1 MYANAISTT
10 TARRVAMLLAGAV
23 ALLLVAMSGS
33 AVAKDRN
40 NDNIPDRWEKKH
52 GLSLKVNQAKRDQD
66 DDEMPNLGEFE
77 GDTDP
82 QDADTDGD
90 GVPDGEENAG
100 EIASFTPGAEEDTGT
115 LVINLYNGETLT
127 GEVTEDTTIAVLSA
141 SDEEA
146 LSKAARPGMGGSVFG
161 PEAEGEDTEPS
172 GDEGERP
179 SRPSGDV
186 GQGDCPHADEGSVDD
201 LVPGAVV
208 RQVTLDVNANGK
220 EFRRIEI
227 SPTA

>member
-1 MYANAISTT
+1 MYANAISDT
-10 TARRVAMLLAGAV
+10 TARRVAMLLAGAI

-40 NDNIPDRWEKKH
+40 NDNIPDRWEKRH

-66 DDEMPNLGEFE
+66 NDEMPNLGEFE
-77 GDTDP
+77 GQTDP

-100 EIASFTPGAEEDTGT
+100 EIASFTPGAEEGTGT
-115 LVINLYNGETLT
+115 LVINLYSGETLT
-127 GEVTEDTTIAVLSA
+127 GEVTEDTVIAVLSE

-146 LSKAARPGMGGSVFG
+146 LSKAARPGMGGPVFG
-161 PEAEGEDTEPS
+161 PETEEEGTEPA
-172 GDEGERP
+172 EGERP
-179 SRPSGDV
+179 SRPGGDV
-186 GQGDCPHADEGSVDD
+186 GQGDCPNADQGSVDD

-227 SPTA
+227 SPSA

>member
-1 MYANAISTT
+1 MYANANSTT
-10 TARRVAMLLAGAV
+10 TARRVTMALAGAV
-23 ALLLVAMSGS
+23 VLLVAMSGS

-40 NDNIPDRWEKKH
+40 NDNIPDRWEKRQ

-66 DDEMPNLGEFE
+66 NDEMPNLGEFE

-100 EIASFTPGAEEDTGT
+100 EVASFTPGIEEGTGT
-115 LVINLYNGETLT
+115 LVISLYSGETLT
-127 GEVTEDTTIAVLSA
+127 GEVTEDTVITVLSE

-146 LSKAARPGMGGSVFG
+146 LSKAARPGAGSE
-161 PEAEGEDTEPS
+161 PPAEGESTEPAD
-172 GDEGERP
+172 GDGERP
-179 SRPSGDV
+179 ARPSGDV
-186 GQGDCPHADEGSVDD
+186 GQGDCPRADEGSVDD

-208 RQVTLDVNANGK
+208 RQVTLDVRAAGK

-227 SPTA
+227 SPIA